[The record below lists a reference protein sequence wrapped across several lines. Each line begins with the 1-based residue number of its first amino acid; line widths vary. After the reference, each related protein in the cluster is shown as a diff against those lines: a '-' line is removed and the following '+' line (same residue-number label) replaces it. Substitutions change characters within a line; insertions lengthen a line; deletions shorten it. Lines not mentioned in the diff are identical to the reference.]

1 MPNSC
6 FPRRGAAADARAYN
20 RAMDYQLVLKFRR
33 TSHMDVATVAA
44 LQEPL
49 AQALDASSTL
59 DGYDVSAREINLF
72 VITSDP
78 KPAFRRL
85 KDVLEA
91 RALLTGVSAAYRLV
105 GGARFTSLWPLRTT
119 RTFRLP

>member
-1 MPNSC
+1 
-6 FPRRGAAADARAYN
+6 
-20 RAMDYQLVLKFRR
+20 MDYQLVLKFRR
-33 TSHMDVATVAA
+33 TSQMDSATVAA

-105 GGARFTSLWPLRTT
+105 GGARFTSLWPLRTA